1 VHRGTLIVITG
12 PSGVGKGTVIQRL
25 LSRIAERP
33 ALSVSVTTRA
43 PRPGET
49 EGVHYHFVTDPEF
62 DRMIADGSLLE
73 WAEIVGHRSGTPRRP
88 VEQLLAAGRDVILEI
103 DVKGAEQVR
112 ERVPDALLIFLEP
125 PSLDVL
131 EERLRGRGTETE
143 AMIED
148 RLRLAA
154 REVAEASWFHAV
166 VVNDD
171 ADRAA
176 DEVAA
181 IIEAFRT
188 V

>member
-1 VHRGTLIVITG
+1 
-12 PSGVGKGTVIQRL
+12 
-25 LSRIAERP
+25 
-33 ALSVSVTTRA
+33 
-43 PRPGET
+43 
-49 EGVHYHFVTDPEF
+49 
-62 DRMIADGSLLE
+62 M
-73 WAEIVGHRSGTPRRP
+73 
-88 VEQLLAAGRDVILEI
+88 
-103 DVKGAEQVR
+103 
-112 ERVPDALLIFLEP
+112 PDALLIFLEP
-125 PSLDVL
+125 PSLGIL
-131 EERLRGRGTETE
+131 EQRLRGRGTETE
-143 AMIED
+143 VMIED